1 MQRRGS
7 IPTLVAV
14 IAFAVS
20 AALAQEAAPTA
31 KPAAND
37 FDAKQAHALVQKNR
51 ANANFVVL
59 DIRTPAEFAAGHLAG
74 AVNVDFKAP
83 DFQSE
88 VAKLDRAKTY
98 LVYCRTGRRSTL
110 ALPIL
115 ERLGFT
121 YVYHLAGGIVAWQR
135 EGFPVEAPPTPV
147 P

>member
-7 IPTLVAV
+7 IPIMVAAL
-14 IAFAVS
+14 AFAVS
-20 AALAQEAAPTA
+20 AAMAQEAAPTA

-37 FDAKQAHALVQKNR
+37 LDAKQAQALIQKNR
-51 ANANFVVL
+51 DNADFVVL

-83 DFQSE
+83 DFQSQ

-110 ALPIL
+110 SLPIF
-115 ERLGFT
+115 ERLGVT
-121 YVYHLAGGIVAWQR
+121 HVYHLAGGITAWQR
-135 EGFPVEAPPTPV
+135 EGFPVEAPPTPA